1 MPQEVHVKMGESAKA
16 SYITM
21 REAGKDDIMDIMM
34 EISTTL
40 DKNWQEYDKD
50 AFVNAW
56 DIGNYASD
64 YLVQR
69 SGNEACECSSQ
80 IF

>member
-1 MPQEVHVKMGESAKA
+1 MPQEVHVRMGQCAK
-16 SYITM
+16 STYIYM
-21 REAGKDDIMDIMM
+21 RETGKDEVSDIMM
-34 EISTTL
+34 QVGTDL
-40 DKNWQEYDKD
+40 DKNWKEYDAD

-56 DIGNYASD
+56 DVANYVSD

-69 SGNEACECSSQ
+69 SGNEGCECSSQ

>member
-1 MPQEVHVKMGESAKA
+1 MGQSAK
-16 SYITM
+16 STYITM
-21 REAGKDDIMDIMM
+21 RESGKDDVSDIMM
-34 EISTTL
+34 QVGTDL
-40 DKNWQEYDKD
+40 DNNWKEYDAD

-56 DIGNYASD
+56 DVANYVSD

-69 SGNEACECSSQ
+69 SGNEGCECSSQ

>member
-1 MPQEVHVKMGESAKA
+1 MPQEVHIRMGESAK
-16 SYITM
+16 STYISM
-21 REAGKDDIMDIMM
+21 REDGKNEISDIMM
-34 EISTTL
+34 QVGTDL
-40 DKNWQEYDKD
+40 DEKWKDYDND

-56 DIGNYASD
+56 DVANYVSD

-69 SGNEACECSSQ
+69 SGYEGCACSSP

>member
-1 MPQEVHVKMGESAKA
+1 MPQEVHVRMGQSAK
-16 SYITM
+16 STYITM
-21 REAGKDDIMDIMM
+21 RESGKDDVSDIMM
-34 EISTTL
+34 QVGTDL
-40 DKNWQEYDKD
+40 DNNWKEYDAD

-56 DIGNYASD
+56 DVANYVSD

-69 SGNEACECSSQ
+69 SGNEGCECSSQ